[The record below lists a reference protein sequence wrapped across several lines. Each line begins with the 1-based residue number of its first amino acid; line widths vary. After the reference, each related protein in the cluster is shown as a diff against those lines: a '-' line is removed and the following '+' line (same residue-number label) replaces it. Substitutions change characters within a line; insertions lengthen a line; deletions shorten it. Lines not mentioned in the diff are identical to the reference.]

1 MNIGYIATLIL
12 LSFILL
18 YFIIKVP
25 EVLMMITFFALISG
39 FFAILVSLFI
49 NGWFCFFS
57 ILWELVWFLISR
69 TPQQIKLWEQEI

>member
-39 FFAILVSLFI
+39 FCAILVSLFI